1 MQLQL
6 KARLNL
12 HSPPPSSHLI
22 RTTMGRDVMCV
33 TRTAQV
39 RDVPSPDP
47 GLTPHLLM
55 LDTAAGLAKI
65 AAPTPNGV
73 AMPSGVA
80 IRRATIVKIVMT
92 VAMTVVT
99 IDVAAMIVGTTVTRD
114 AAMTT
119 VVTTTDN
126 GAARGS
132 SPRKVAPL
140 TGGGNG
146 TSVRAA
152 GLK

>member
-1 MQLQL
+1 M
-6 KARLNL
+6 
-12 HSPPPSSHLI
+12 HTPPPSSPLI
-22 RTTMGRDVMCV
+22 RTTGRDVMCV
-33 TRTAQV
+33 TRIAQV

-55 LDTAAGLAKI
+55 LDTAVGLAKI
-65 AAPTPNGV
+65 AALMLNGV
-73 AMPSGVA
+73 AMLSGVV
-80 IRRATIVKIVMT
+80 IRRATTVKIVMT

-99 IDVAAMIVGTTVTRD
+99 IDVMAMTVGTTVTRD

-132 SPRKVAPL
+132 PRKVVPL
-140 TGGGNG
+140 TGGGSG